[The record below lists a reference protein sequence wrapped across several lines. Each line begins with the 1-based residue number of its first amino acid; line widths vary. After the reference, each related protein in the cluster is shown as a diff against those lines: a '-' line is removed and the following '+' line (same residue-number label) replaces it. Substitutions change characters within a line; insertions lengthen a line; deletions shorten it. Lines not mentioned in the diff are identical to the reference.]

1 MRRGAAPIQ
10 AVPTPPAIAIDGPA
24 ASGKTTVGRA
34 LAARLGC
41 RFVDTGLMYRA
52 VTGLALA
59 RGVPLDD
66 DEALARLAE
75 RAEIDPGDRVL
86 ANGADVT
93 DCLRSGEVERN
104 VSRVS
109 AVPGVRRALVAQ
121 QRRLAEQGVVMVGRD
136 IGSVVLSGAAKVY
149 LDASVGE
156 RARRRAAETGA
167 PDEEQVRAELERRDR
182 LDSERGDSPL
192 RVPDGAVVVHT
203 DSLDVDGV
211 VAAVLEA
218 LGR

>member
-1 MRRGAAPIQ
+1 MPAPPI
-10 AVPTPPAIAIDGPA
+10 IAIDGPA
-24 ASGKTTVGRA
+24 ASGKTSVGCA

-52 VTGLALA
+52 VTALALE
-59 RGVPLDD
+59 RGVRLDD
-66 DEALARLAE
+66 DAALTCLAE
-75 RAEIDPGDRVL
+75 GERIEPGERVL

-93 DCLRSGEVERN
+93 DGLWSADVERS

-109 AVPGVRRALVAQ
+109 AVSGVRRALVAQ
-121 QRRLAEQGVVMVGRD
+121 QRLLAEQGVVMVGRD
-136 IGSVVLSGAAKVY
+136 IGSVVLPGAAKVY

-167 PDEEQVRAELERRDR
+167 PDEERVRAELERRDR

-192 RVPDGAVVVHT
+192 RVPDGAVVVDT
-203 DSLDVDGV
+203 DGLDVDGV
-211 VAAVLEA
+211 VDAVLEA

>member
-1 MRRGAAPIQ
+1 
-10 AVPTPPAIAIDGPA
+10 
-24 ASGKTTVGRA
+24 
-34 LAARLGC
+34 
-41 RFVDTGLMYRA
+41 MYRA
-52 VTGLALA
+52 VTSLALA
-59 RGVPLDD
+59 QGVPLDD

-75 RAEIDPGDRVL
+75 RARIDPRDRVL

-93 DCLRSGEVERN
+93 DGLWSVEVERN

-121 QRRLAEQGVVMVGRD
+121 QRRLAERGVVMVGRD
-136 IGSVVLSGAAKVY
+136 IGSVVLPGAAKVY

-156 RARRRAAETGA
+156 RARRRAAEIGM
-167 PDEEQVRAELERRDR
+167 PDEAQVRAELGRRDR

-192 RVPDGAVVVHT
+192 RVPDGAVIVNT
-203 DSLDVDGV
+203 DGLDVDGV
-211 VAAVLEA
+211 VVAVLKA

>member
-1 MRRGAAPIQ
+1 
-10 AVPTPPAIAIDGPA
+10 
-24 ASGKTTVGRA
+24 
-34 LAARLGC
+34 
-41 RFVDTGLMYRA
+41 MYRA

-59 RGVPLDD
+59 QDVPLDD

-75 RAEIDPGDRVL
+75 RARIDPGDRVL

-93 DCLRSGEVERN
+93 DGLWSAEVERN

-121 QRRLAEQGVVMVGRD
+121 QRRLAEHGVVMVGRD
-136 IGSVVLSGAAKVY
+136 IGSVVLPGAAKVY
-149 LDASVGE
+149 LDASVE
-156 RARRRAAETGA
+156 VRARRRASELGA
-167 PDEEQVRAELERRDR
+167 ASPGEAQVRAELGRRDR

-192 RVPDGAVVVHT
+192 RVPDGAVIVNT
-203 DSLDVDGV
+203 DGLDVDGV
-211 VAAVLEA
+211 VAAVLKA

>member
-1 MRRGAAPIQ
+1 
-10 AVPTPPAIAIDGPA
+10 
-24 ASGKTTVGRA
+24 
-34 LAARLGC
+34 
-41 RFVDTGLMYRA
+41 MYRA

-59 RGVPLDD
+59 QGVPLDD

-75 RAEIDPGDRVL
+75 RARIDPGDRVL

-93 DCLRSGEVERN
+93 DGLWSVEVERN

-121 QRRLAEQGVVMVGRD
+121 QRRLAERGVVMVGRD
-136 IGSVVLSGAAKVY
+136 IGSVVLPGAAKVY

-156 RARRRAAETGA
+156 RARRRAAEIGM
-167 PDEEQVRAELERRDR
+167 PDEAQVRAELGRRDR

-192 RVPDGAVVVHT
+192 RVPDGAVIVNT
-203 DSLDVDGV
+203 DGLDVDGV
-211 VAAVLEA
+211 VVAVLKA

>member
-1 MRRGAAPIQ
+1 M
-10 AVPTPPAIAIDGPA
+10 PALSVIAIDGPA

-34 LAARLGC
+34 LAAKLGG

-52 VTGLALA
+52 VASLALA
-59 RGVPLDD
+59 QSVPLDD
-66 DEALARLAE
+66 DEALAQLAE
-75 RAEIDPGDRVL
+75 RTQIDPGDRVL

-93 DCLRSGEVERN
+93 DGLWSAEVERN

-121 QRRLAEQGVVMVGRD
+121 QRRLGEQGVVMVGRD
-136 IGSVVLSGAAKVY
+136 IGSVVLPGADKVY
-149 LDASVGE
+149 LDASVE
-156 RARRRAAETGA
+156 VRARRRAADLHAAGATA
-167 PDEEQVRAELERRDR
+167 PDEAQVRAELERRDR

-192 RVPDGAVVVHT
+192 RVPEGAVAVNT
-203 DSLDVDGV
+203 DGLDVDGV
-211 VAAVLEA
+211 VDAVLEA

>member
-1 MRRGAAPIQ
+1 
-10 AVPTPPAIAIDGPA
+10 
-24 ASGKTTVGRA
+24 
-34 LAARLGC
+34 
-41 RFVDTGLMYRA
+41 MYRA

-59 RGVPLDD
+59 QGVPLDD

-75 RAEIDPGDRVL
+75 CARIDPGDRVL

-93 DCLRSGEVERN
+93 DGLWSVEVERN

-121 QRRLAEQGVVMVGRD
+121 QRRLAERGVVMVGRD
-136 IGSVVLSGAAKVY
+136 IGSVVLPGAAKVY

-156 RARRRAAETGA
+156 RARRRAAETA
-167 PDEEQVRAELERRDR
+167 MPDEAQVRAELERRDR

-192 RVPDGAVVVHT
+192 RVPEGAVIVDT
-203 DSLDVDGV
+203 DGLDIDGV
-211 VAAVLEA
+211 VAAVLKA

>member
-1 MRRGAAPIQ
+1 MPA
-10 AVPTPPAIAIDGPA
+10 PPAIAIDGPA

-59 RGVPLDD
+59 QGVPLDD
-66 DEALARLAE
+66 DKALARLAE
-75 RAEIDPGDRVL
+75 RARIDPGDRVL
-86 ANGADVT
+86 ANDADVT
-93 DCLRSGEVERN
+93 DGLWSVEVERN

-121 QRRLAEQGVVMVGRD
+121 QRRLAERGVVMVGRD
-136 IGSVVLSGAAKVY
+136 IGSVVLPGAAKVY

-156 RARRRAAETGA
+156 RARRRAAETGM

-192 RVPDGAVVVHT
+192 RVPDGAVIVDT
-203 DSLDVDGV
+203 DGLDIDGV

>member
-1 MRRGAAPIQ
+1 
-10 AVPTPPAIAIDGPA
+10 
-24 ASGKTTVGRA
+24 
-34 LAARLGC
+34 
-41 RFVDTGLMYRA
+41 MYRA

-75 RAEIDPGDRVL
+75 RARIDPRDRVL

-93 DCLRSGEVERN
+93 DCLWSVEVERN

-121 QRRLAEQGVVMVGRD
+121 QRRLAERGVVMVGRD
-136 IGSVVLSGAAKVY
+136 IGSVVLPGAAKVY
-149 LDASVGE
+149 LNASVGE
-156 RARRRAAETGA
+156 RARRRAAEIGM
-167 PDEEQVRAELERRDR
+167 PDEAQVRAELERRDR

-192 RVPDGAVVVHT
+192 RVPDGAVIVNT
-203 DSLDVDGV
+203 DGLDVNGV
-211 VAAVLEA
+211 VVAVLKA